1 MESTQKRG
9 RGRPAGSKNKVKT
22 AQPTSVT
29 MAEKR
34 GRGRPKGSLNKKTL
48 TAQKPVQPVT
58 PKEQDKPIHVY
69 RSKKCSC
76 VIRSP
81 INFIEVYCGDHRNE
95 LTRGK

>member
-1 MESTQKRG
+1 METVKRG

-22 AQPTSVT
+22 VQPTSVT
-29 MAEKR
+29 TAEKR

-58 PKEQDKPIHVY
+58 TKEQDKPMHVY
-69 RSKKCSC
+69 RSNKCSC

-81 INFIEVYCGDHRNE
+81 IKFFEMFCGDHHNE